1 MNNVRAIQMKQQDA
15 MIIKAFFTFMMT
27 PLVTLVLVGAGLAM
41 TS

>member
-1 MNNVRAIQMKQQDA
+1 MNNVKAIQMKQQDV
-15 MIIKAFFTFMMT
+15 MILKAFLTFMMT